1 MVQNDQAQM
10 IMSML
15 EINWK
20 ICVQAKSKQ
29 SADFC
34 YYILKRSNITEDVKT
49 KSSSFDDNKHDD
61 NEHDDNSQK
70 DLCQRKS

>member
-34 YYILKRSNITEDVKT
+34 YYTLKRSKITEDVKT
-49 KSSSFDDNKHDD
+49 KTSSFDDNK
-61 NEHDDNSQK
+61 HDDNSQK

>member
-34 YYILKRSNITEDVKT
+34 YYTLKRSKITEDLCVEA
-49 KSSSFDDNKHDD
+49 KSSNSDDDENGD
-61 NEHDDNSQK
+61 N
-70 DLCQRKS
+70 